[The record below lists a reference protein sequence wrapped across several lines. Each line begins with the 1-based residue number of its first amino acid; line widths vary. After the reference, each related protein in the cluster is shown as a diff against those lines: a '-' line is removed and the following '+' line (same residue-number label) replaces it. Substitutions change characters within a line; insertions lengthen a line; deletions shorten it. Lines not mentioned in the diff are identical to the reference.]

1 MSSTSASS
9 LPVHPEDTTDTLPD
23 MKDHQTLLQS
33 FSRLE
38 ISKSPQTG
46 QGNGSKAVSNESTR
60 PSRMSVQHHA
70 FQPQIQC
77 LDLSDKFTTLRLS
90 AEKDNESYTE
100 RSPLLRRRSSS
111 ETLSARDRIYRIN
124 GLASQ
129 REPADLRRQ
138 WLGSTKA
145 SDRPPS
151 DAGPS
156 SPLSSG
162 SVSPDLVRGLS
173 STEANRRFQV
183 EAQNRWEASRRKRHS
198 MSGYPSK
205 EQYWTRK
212 ISKAEVAIE
221 NLRKSHREAQRI
233 SKRKGKMVEVDQND
247 DNDSEN
253 EAL

>member
-162 SVSPDLVRGLS
+162 SV
-173 STEANRRFQV
+173 